1 MAGAAALGSGADIIY
16 PRKNRSWAEKIMAS
30 GAVISEVSEGMPVTP
45 QTGSLFEQSLTPDQK
60 SVYDLLKPDAA
71 LFVDS
76 ILGSLPRVLAALV
89 EFEMSGLNR
98 Q

>member
-1 MAGAAALGSGADIIY
+1 
-16 PRKNRSWAEKIMAS
+16 
-30 GAVISEVSEGMPVTP
+30 
-45 QTGSLFEQSLTPDQK
+45 
-60 SVYDLLKPDAA
+60 LKPDAA